1 MERVETCEKYLGNLI
16 CMGGLTYFL
25 VKDGEVAWD
34 GRSLFLWH
42 LASLQ
47 FVKGM
52 ENIWLCMEP
61 NWLCKLGGKDKI
73 F

>member
-1 MERVETCEKYLGNLI
+1 MWKILRKLALHGRP
-16 CMGGLTYFL
+16 YFI

-47 FVKGM
+47 FVEGM
-52 ENIWLCMEP
+52 ENIWLCMGT
-61 NWLCKLGGKDKI
+61 KLAVQAWG
-73 F
+73 

>member
-1 MERVETCEKYLGNLI
+1 
-16 CMGGLTYFL
+16 MGGLTYFL

-47 FVKGM
+47 FVEGM

-73 F
+73 C